1 MPNHFHLI
9 ASTPDADLDRVM
21 MDFMRTITRTIQF
34 ISGRTGHIFG
44 GPYRQS
50 LIDSTRYFA
59 HAFKY
64 VYRNPVKGGIC
75 EKVEDYPY
83 GTLSG
88 LLGRQH
94 LALPLFYPFDLG
106 GFYGIPDEDSEDFL
120 RWLNQPFPSEQEAL
134 VRRALGKKR
143 LNSFRGVWKERFD
156 RLDAE
161 LPQK

>member
-1 MPNHFHLI
+1 MPRSKLVRTDDLPYHIVARCNNREPFPCPLDRAWKAFCELLYEFSVQGRLRVHAFVLMPNHFHLI

-64 VYRNPVKGGIC
+64 VYRNPVKGG
-75 EKVEDYPY
+75 
-83 GTLSG
+83 L
-88 LLGRQH
+88 Q
-94 LALPLFYPFDLG
+94 
-106 GFYGIPDEDSEDFL
+106 
-120 RWLNQPFPSEQEAL
+120 
-134 VRRALGKKR
+134 
-143 LNSFRGVWKERFD
+143 
-156 RLDAE
+156 
-161 LPQK
+161 